1 MAAGNITIDLLMR
14 TGSFETDSKRAQKA
28 LRDLNKES
36 VDFAKGAATALLG
49 LAGTAAAA
57 FLALERGASAVGRF
71 KDLGD
76 VIGDT
81 GQAVASLQSAADV
94 SGTSLDTVTAA
105 SVRLTAALSKTD
117 DESNGAGAALKLL
130 NLPLEEFK
138 RLAPVEQLNQVS
150 KALEGVGNASDRTA
164 IAVALFGKAG
174 AQLLPFLR
182 ELNSQGGPRVIITQD
197 QIDAADRFSDSVAL
211 LKSQVTQLGQSVLAD
226 VLPPFQAFVE
236 EISQAD
242 RALSI
247 FEVAGSAVRIF
258 FETITVLGANV
269 IFVFK
274 GIGTEIGGIAAQ
286 MAALARL
293 DFDGFNAISKAMKED
308 AARARAELDRFEQ
321 RILGAT
327 ANEALTRQ
335 ARRVEDRGFDPRRQ
349 QRLDLGG
356 LGGDSD
362 DPTKKLLDNRVKALE
377 AVIQREQNLLGDR
390 NRFLNLF
397 NDQGLLS
404 IRDYY
409 DAQLAIIEAATTA
422 QTAAINKQIALTTA
436 ARDSATKQTD
446 RADQQGKLDALI
458 EKRSRLEQESGLK
471 VIELTIRR
479 EEAERKFAQQI
490 ETTRASV
497 FELEGSLAKAAAI
510 RFDQQN
516 FDLVR
521 RLTAE
526 GNTEGLKLVDTLRK
540 AAIAQAE
547 FAQEEP
553 LRQVNAQLL
562 ELQGNLAAAAAIRF
576 DAQNFDLIRRLTA
589 QGNTEALKLVETLR
603 QATIAQAAFGRAAAD
618 TQRVIDGLSI
628 IEDRIAISRQLG
640 ATTELGALKQLGE
653 ARRGAVAQLEAQVQA
668 QEAIAKASGNP
679 ALIQNAERARVE
691 LERLAA
697 AADPI
702 GDKFRSIFEEGGAQG
717 IEVLLN
723 DIRRGKDALKSFG
736 DFVSQ
741 QINRIGAQN
750 LSQELFSKDGPLGF
764 IGTAFGSAF
773 GGGGA
778 GGAAAGAG
786 STAAATATTALA
798 GSATTAATSLAT
810 IPAAVPTTITGLA
823 SLALAAETAAAALAS
838 IAAGKQTQQASE
850 FIDFGA
856 FFAAGGSP
864 PVGKVSVGGELG
876 AELFMPAR
884 GTAAARLSGP
894 ALIGADGPQ
903 FFRPTVPGIVI
914 PADETQR
921 ILRDFGGAF
930 AGGGSPP
937 VGRTSL
943 GGEDG
948 AELFLPVTHGRRPP
962 TSEPSS
968 TRRSVEVKQTNNFI
982 VQGPVDRSTEQQIA
996 IKAAQA
1002 AQRAIARGNA

>member
-1 MAAGNITIDLLMR
+1 MAAGSITIDLLMR

-36 VDFAKGAATALLG
+36 IDFAKGAATALLG

-57 FLALERGASAVGRF
+57 FFALERGAASIGKF

-81 GQAVASLQSAADV
+81 GEAVASLQ
-94 SGTSLDTVTAA
+94 TAA
-105 SVRLTAALSKTD
+105 SVSGVSMDTIAETSVKLTKALSKV
-117 DESNGAGAALKLL
+117 DEESEGAAKALTALGI
-130 NLPLEEFK
+130 PLAEFK
-138 RLAPVEQLNQVS
+138 ALSPVQQIDALS
-150 KALEGVGNASDRTA
+150 KALAGFKDDKG
-164 IAVALFGKAG
+164 AVETMEALVRGG
-174 AQLLPFLR
+174 SRLIPLLKELR
-182 ELNSQGGPRVIITQD
+182 EQGGPRVIITQE
-197 QIDAADRFSDSVAL
+197 QIDAADRFADTTAR

-226 VLPPFQAFVE
+226 LLPPFQAFVD
-236 EISQAD
+236 EIGQAD

-247 FEVAGSAVRIF
+247 FEIAGSAVRVF

-274 GIGTEIGGIAAQ
+274 GIGNEIGGIAAQ
-286 MAALARL
+286 MAALARF
-293 DFDGFNAISKAMKED
+293 DFEGFNAISKAMKED

-327 ANEALTRQ
+327 ASDALTKQ
-335 ARRVEDRGFDPRRQ
+335 ARRVEDRGFDPR
-349 QRLDLGG
+349 GSINTSG
-356 LGGDSD
+356 LATTGAD
-362 DPTKKLLDNRVKALE
+362 DPTKKLLDNRIKALE
-377 AVIQREQNLLGDR
+377 AAVQREQNLLGDR

-404 IRDYY
+404 IQSYY

-458 EKRSRLEQESGLK
+458 EKRSRLEQDSGLK
-471 VIELTIRR
+471 AIELTIRR
-479 EEAERKFAQQI
+479 EEAERRFAQQI
-490 ETTRASV
+490 DATRASV

-510 RFDQQN
+510 RFDIQN
-516 FDLVR
+516 QELLKKADTERNVELKALLDTLKKASIEQAKF
-521 RLTAE
+521 AE
-526 GNTEGLKLVDTLRK
+526 GADLRN
-540 AAIAQAE
+540 
-547 FAQEEP
+547 
-553 LRQVNAQLL
+553 LNAQLL
-562 ELQGNLAAAAAIRF
+562 ELQGNLGAAAAIRF
-576 DAQNFDLIRRLTA
+576 EEQNFALIQR
-589 QGNTEALKLVETLR
+589 ALKPGNEELSRLLATLR
-603 QATIAQAAFGRAAAD
+603 AATIAQAEFGRATAD
-618 TQRVIDGLSI
+618 TQRIIDGLAI
-628 IEDRIAISRQLG
+628 AEDRISITRQLG

-679 ALIQNAERARVE
+679 ALIQNAERARIE

-697 AADPI
+697 TADPL

-736 DFVSQ
+736 DFVTQ
-741 QINRIGAQN
+741 QINRIIAQN
-750 LSQELFSKDGPLGF
+750 LSQSLFGKEGPLGF
-764 IGTAFGSAF
+764 IGTAFGTAF
-773 GGGGA
+773 GGGDSA
-778 GGAAAGAG
+778 GGGSAAAAGLTAV
-786 STAAATATTALA
+786 SAAATPTA
-798 GSATTAATSLAT
+798 
-810 IPAAVPTTITGLA
+810 TGLTAVAA
-823 SLALAAETAAAALAS
+823 SAQAAAAALAS
-838 IAAGKQTQQASE
+838 IASQKSAETAAQ

-876 AELFMPAR
+876 AELFLPAR

-894 ALIGADGPQ
+894 ALIGSDGPQ

-914 PADETQR
+914 PADETAR

-937 VGRTSL
+937 MGRTSL
-943 GGEDG
+943 GGEQG
-948 AELFLPVTHGRRPP
+948 EELFLPITHGRQPP
-962 TSEPSS
+962 KQSEKAGGQRMQFVQNVSFS
-968 TRRSVEVKQTNNFI
+968 VNGQTTRATQS
-982 VQGPVDRSTEQQIA
+982 QIA
-996 IKAAQA
+996 TDIGRASQA
-1002 AQRAIARGNA
+1002 VLTRGNA

>member
-1 MAAGNITIDLLMR
+1 MAAGSITIDLLMR

-36 VDFAKGAATALLG
+36 LDFAKGAATALLG

-117 DESNGAGAALKLL
+117 DESKGAGAALKLL

-150 KALEGVGNASDRTA
+150 KALDGVGNASDRTA

-182 ELNSQGGPRVIITQD
+182 ELNSQGGPRVIITQE
-197 QIDAADRFSDSVAL
+197 QIEAADRFSDSVGL

-226 VLPPFQAFVE
+226 LLPPFQAFVD
-236 EISQAD
+236 EIGQAD

-247 FEVAGSAVRIF
+247 FEVAGSAVRVF

-274 GIGTEIGGIAAQ
+274 GIGNEIGGIAAQ
-286 MAALARL
+286 MVALAKL
-293 DFDGFNAISKAMKED
+293 DFAGFNAISEAMKAD
-308 AARARAELDRFEQ
+308 AAKARAELDRFEQ
-321 RILGAT
+321 RILNAT
-327 ANEALTRQ
+327 ANEALTKQ
-335 ARRVEDRGFDPRRQ
+335 ARRVEDRGFDPRKQ
-349 QRLDLGG
+349 QRLDLSG
-356 LGGDSD
+356 LGGAGGD
-362 DPTKKLLDNRVKALE
+362 DPTKKLFDNRIKALE
-377 AVIQREQNLLGDR
+377 AAVQREQNLLGDR

-404 IRDYY
+404 IQSYY

-458 EKRSRLEQESGLK
+458 EKRGRLEQESGLK
-471 VIELTIRR
+471 AIELTIRR
-479 EEAERKFAQQI
+479 EEAERRVAQQI
-490 ETTRASV
+490 DATRASV

-526 GNTEGLKLVDTLRK
+526 GNAEGLKLVDTLRK

-589 QGNTEALKLVETLR
+589 QGNTEALKMVDTLR
-603 QATIAQAAFGRAAAD
+603 QATIAQAAFGRATAD
-618 TQRVIDGLSI
+618 SQRVIDGLAI
-628 IEDRIAISRQLG
+628 AEDRIAISRQLG
-640 ATTELGALKQLGE
+640 ATTELGALTQLGQ
-653 ARRGAVAQLEAQVQA
+653 ARRAALSQLEAQVQA

-679 ALIQNAERARVE
+679 ALIQNAERARIE

-697 AADPI
+697 TADPL

-736 DFVSQ
+736 DFVTQ
-741 QINRIGAQN
+741 QINRIIAQN
-750 LSQELFSKDGPLGF
+750 LSQSLFGKEGPLGF
-764 IGTAFGSAF
+764 IGTAFGTAF
-773 GGGGA
+773 GGGDSA
-778 GGAAAGAG
+778 GGGSAAAAGLTAV
-786 STAAATATTALA
+786 SAAATPTA
-798 GSATTAATSLAT
+798 
-810 IPAAVPTTITGLA
+810 TGLTAVAA
-823 SLALAAETAAAALAS
+823 SAQAAAAALAS
-838 IAAGKQTQQASE
+838 IAGQKSAETAAQ

-856 FFAAGGSP
+856 FFATGGSP

-876 AELFMPAR
+876 AELFLPSR
-884 GTAAARLSGP
+884 GSAAARLTGP

-930 AGGGSPP
+930 AGGGFPP
-937 VGRTSL
+937 LGRASI
-943 GGEDG
+943 GGEEG

-962 TSEPSS
+962 SNDQAL
-968 TRRSVEVKQTNNFI
+968 TRGGSMINQTNNFTI
-982 VQGPVDRSTEQQIA
+982 QGPVSRDTEQQIA

-1002 AQRAIARGNA
+1002 AQRALARGNA